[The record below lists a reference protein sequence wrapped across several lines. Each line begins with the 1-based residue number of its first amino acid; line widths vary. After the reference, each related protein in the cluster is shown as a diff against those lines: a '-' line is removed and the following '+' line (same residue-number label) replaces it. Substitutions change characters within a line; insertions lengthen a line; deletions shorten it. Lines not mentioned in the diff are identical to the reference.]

1 MTKGKRAFLL
11 TMISKNRSS
20 AEAHEGHAG
29 HAYLSDTHTRVQH
42 TMSAQTSERTI
53 SDFTPPC
60 HCFRVRTVYS
70 DFSFWKTTLVNRL
83 QLPSLRLPSFRQ
95 NDITDY
101 SRMEGTASFCSCF
114 ASMLANAQSTSIPL
128 SNSCCSRFH
137 GFLSWRT
144 SGWGLLLDLSRSF
157 RVLRQKRG
165 NKKEKGKR
173 GYRMW
178 WKEWRLL
185 SVILLNLLSIRFHVY
200 DLNDSPF
207 LFMLA
212 LVS

>member
-60 HCFRVRTVYS
+60 HCFRVRTVYA
-70 DFSFWKTTLVNRL
+70 DFSFCETGQPTS
-83 QLPSLRLPSFRQ
+83 LPLLSFRQ
-95 NDITDY
+95 NGITKY
-101 SRMEGTASFCSCF
+101 SRMEETASFCSCF
-114 ASMLANAQSTSIPL
+114 ASMLANAQSSSIPL